1 MTAPRHLT
9 ISLVSP
15 PSAAHLELKLESD
28 EQTYSRLGSTQVRD
42 LRRSFS
48 EQLLVDLAVT
58 LRVFVALVTLPY
70 LMTRTKART
79 SVGQTLTKPCR
90 QIWVP
95 MMK

>member
-1 MTAPRHLT
+1 M
-9 ISLVSP
+9 
-15 PSAAHLELKLESD
+15 
-28 EQTYSRLGSTQVRD
+28 
-42 LRRSFS
+42 RRSFS